1 MIMIMTTGIEK
12 EIEMVVETEVMI
24 EVVFEIEKG
33 RVTEIEKEEEMDI
46 LDIEQETIMNT
57 TLKY

>member
-1 MIMIMTTGIEK
+1 MIMTTRIEK